1 METEPG
7 VAQKKRKSGTK
18 KKKPKTDG
26 SSTILPPGGSAG
38 THGIPLPTETVPE
51 AAAAAP
57 SPMPVSKQMKY
68 SGAPKQMLSLRRVL
82 EQHAPKLS
90 IPTPANVDAV
100 KQVDYVL
107 AAVPSL
113 GVIMAFNIALKFV
126 MKNLLG
132 ISQFPPPLVG
142 MFIFFGTLVSMKDE
156 DAARFVDFFEP
167 ANVLLTNFLPVFFSP
182 GLIRTPAA
190 AKDVKMI
197 DFVKFVATIFVGLVS
212 VLAQTGFLT
221 DFIMRATG
229 AAVPPPAPP
238 KRGKFVPWFSQ
249 SSEIIWAVTTALT
262 GVLAL
267 AAPPVQSLFFVAATI
282 FSFVFAARLPR
293 LLPPTVAKFWH
304 PLMTTYVAATGIMG
318 LQGMLRGKDFQQVLG
333 EYLVPGATWDRA
345 AGNFIMYFL
354 EPAII
359 AFSFGLY
366 RRKQLLFDN
375 ALAIFAGS
383 FSSAFT
389 GLHASYLSVHLCPL
403 RACLVAPALCMPV
416 PMSPRTPVCFTH
428 KKTPHG
434 PGILTMAGISRMFGV
449 TRTLGLALMPRA
461 TAALAVVQAGMIG
474 ASTALTTVHCCIIG
488 VLGANFATASLD
500 LMGIK
505 NPIARGVASGGSG
518 LALSSAALA
527 TTDPA
532 AFPFGTLTMSL
543 TSTIATALFTVPSFQ
558 NLVFWVAGLSR
569 HEVKAVAVE
578 SAKKAPWDQVLSFV
592 QKLWHKVGDAQSRG
606 SSS

>member
-1 METEPG
+1 M
-7 VAQKKRKSGTK
+7 
-18 KKKPKTDG
+18 
-26 SSTILPPGGSAG
+26 
-38 THGIPLPTETVPE
+38 PE

-113 GVIMAFNIALKFV
+113 GVIMAFNIVLKFV
-126 MKNLLG
+126 MKSLLG

-190 AKDVKMI
+190 AKGVKMI
-197 DFVKFVATIFVGLVS
+197 DFVKFVATISVGLVS

-389 GLHASYLSVHLCPL
+389 GLRASSLCPSL
-403 RACLVAPALCMPV
+403 PPARMPCRACLVHACPDVSTDPRLLHSQEDA
-416 PMSPRTPVCFTH
+416 PRTRH
-428 KKTPHG
+428 PHDG
-434 PGILTMAGISRMFGV
+434 RHLANVRRHSHTGFGFDAARNGCAGCGAGGDDWRLDSAYDGALLYHR
-449 TRTLGLALMPRA
+449 RARRKLCHSLA
-461 TAALAVVQAGMIG
+461 
-474 ASTALTTVHCCIIG
+474 
-488 VLGANFATASLD
+488 
-500 LMGIK
+500 
-505 NPIARGVASGGSG
+505 
-518 LALSSAALA
+518 
-527 TTDPA
+527 
-532 AFPFGTLTMSL
+532 
-543 TSTIATALFTVPSFQ
+543 
-558 NLVFWVAGLSR
+558 
-569 HEVKAVAVE
+569 
-578 SAKKAPWDQVLSFV
+578 
-592 QKLWHKVGDAQSRG
+592 
-606 SSS
+606 